1 MLQTFVQQPPSRQAL
16 FAARETFRFRP
27 ADCVLASPDSLLLQR
42 LIGVLKSLT
51 DFRLFDRLEE
61 GIGSALMAIALHK
74 SAAHQSDSLMKRRG
88 RWTDD
93 SVARTPPVD
102 GRVNRMTTLAANF
115 DGALSTL
122 RTTVPVE
129 SVPESCSCAFALT
142 GHGEAYNEHA
152 FHHFLSIERK
162 RSEASRRPFLLL
174 LVEFDKH
181 LGEPVPIGHDVASRL
196 FAAVAASLRDTDVIG
211 WYREQ
216 RIAGA
221 VLTDLGEAPQTIMPA
236 ITQRV
241 RAFLQNDLPG
251 GLASLVQV
259 RLYQLPARIE
269 AAAETFERTL
279 EFA

>member
-1 MLQTFVQQPPSRQAL
+1 
-16 FAARETFRFRP
+16 
-27 ADCVLASPDSLLLQR
+27 
-42 LIGVLKSLT
+42 
-51 DFRLFDRLEE
+51 
-61 GIGSALMAIALHK
+61 MAIALHK
-74 SAAHQSDSLMKRRG
+74 SAAHQSDFLMKRGR
-88 RWTDD
+88 RWTDHC
-93 SVARTPPVD
+93 VPATPPVD
-102 GRVNRMTTLAANF
+102 GRVNRMTTVAAIF
-115 DGALSTL
+115 DRALVIP
-122 RTTVPVE
+122 RTNVPVQ
-129 SVPESCSCAFALT
+129 SAPESCSCGFALT
-142 GHGEAYNEHA
+142 GHGEAYNEQA

-162 RSEASRRPFLLL
+162 RSEASSRPFLLL

-181 LGEPVPIGHDVASRL
+181 LGLPVPIGHDVASRL
-196 FAAVAASLRDTDVIG
+196 FAALAASLRDTDVIG

-241 RAFLQNDLPG
+241 RAFLQCDLPG

-269 AAAETFERTL
+269 AATGAPERIL